1 MVGSGGRPG
10 GRQPGLQRQAR
21 NAAAIKAAAD
31 GRAAEIENEIEA
43 LITFKA
49 ILKALETE
57 SELLRLNNQQRA
69 IRVAQLDAEEQLE
82 RDLTET
88 ELARLAAL
96 VSLNEELQVKRN
108 VLDAINAPL
117 DTYKAN
123 LEAVNSL
130 LAKNKITSGQAAE
143 ATRDLRIAYLEISN
157 SLEDGFERA
166 FLKIGK
172 DVDDFAR
179 LSENLVTN
187 SFRGMEDALVDFVR
201 TGKLEF
207 SSLADSIIADLARM
221 AIRQSITKPLFNI
234 FTNFLSPGATEPIG
248 RPPGVTGFFKG
259 GGLVQGATGGLLQGG
274 GSGTSDSIPVRLSDG
289 EFVINAANTK
299 QFLPLLTAINN
310 FSGGGGQSKGG
321 GVVVQVID
329 QRSGD
334 APPVERQERVSGDGS
349 RTIALI
355 IKDAVSREISGGGL
369 DKPFQSRF
377 GLTPALRG

>member
-1 MVGSGGRPG
+1 LVGSGGRPG

-166 FLKIGK
+166 FLKIGR
-172 DVDDFAR
+172 DVEDFAR

-234 FTNFLSPGATEPIG
+234 FTNFLSPGATEPIE
-248 RPPGVTGFFKG
+248 RPPDVTGFFKG

-349 RTIALI
+349 
-355 IKDAVSREISGGGL
+355 V
-369 DKPFQSRF
+369 P
-377 GLTPALRG
+377 